1 MVNCL
6 SKRKFSNLLFLDL
19 RVAGGDITA
28 LFDTGA
34 GMTVITR
41 SAAERL
47 GARMEQ
53 ATLPAGNNSGLVRRL
68 QTAVLSD
75 VRLGD
80 IPAGELRVVMTDDA
94 DLDLRDEIGAAFPAQ
109 MLLWWDVISRY
120 RWSYSAKEETLSVGR
135 SETPSAPT
143 DPDSRLGPVVF
154 PSYAGRPFP
163 ARVDTGHTSSTLS
176 GAWRARLPNVDWHEA
191 EIVGVGSARRQSV
204 PYARE
209 LPPATRVAMVT
220 AAVPVGP
227 VRAGAPAPLPG
238 PPDLPAGRGYQRD
251 AVRSAAGDRGP
262 AGIRFPGGRRLAAGP
277 GIPTVRR
284 TNFVSMEAA
293 MRYTGTLTAV
303 RDTAAGRRS
312 RPHQAPRSRKEV
324 AR

>member
-80 IPAGELRVVMTDDA
+80 IPAGELRVVVTDDA

-109 MLLWWDVISRY
+109 MLLGWDVISRY

-143 DPDSRLGPVVF
+143 DPGSRLGPVVF
-154 PSYAGRPFP
+154 PS
-163 ARVDTGHTSSTLS
+163 
-176 GAWRARLPNVDWHEA
+176 
-191 EIVGVGSARRQSV
+191 
-204 PYARE
+204 
-209 LPPATRVAMVT
+209 
-220 AAVPVGP
+220 
-227 VRAGAPAPLPG
+227 
-238 PPDLPAGRGYQRD
+238 
-251 AVRSAAGDRGP
+251 
-262 AGIRFPGGRRLAAGP
+262 
-277 GIPTVRR
+277 
-284 TNFVSMEAA
+284 
-293 MRYTGTLTAV
+293 
-303 RDTAAGRRS
+303 
-312 RPHQAPRSRKEV
+312 
-324 AR
+324 

>member
-80 IPAGELRVVMTDDA
+80 IPAGELRVVVTDD
-94 DLDLRDEIGAAFPAQ
+94 AAFPAQ
-109 MLLWWDVISRY
+109 MLLGWDVISRY

-135 SETPSAPT
+135 SEPPSAPT
-143 DPDSRLGPVVF
+143 DPGRRLGPVVC

-191 EIVGVGSARRQSV
+191 EIVGVGSVRRQSV

-209 LPPATRVAMVT
+209 LP
-220 AAVPVGP
+220 
-227 VRAGAPAPLPG
+227 L
-238 PPDLPAGRGYQRD
+238 LFQ
-251 AVRSAAGDRGP
+251 
-262 AGIRFPGGRRLAAGP
+262 GRRICLRDVDISETLYGQPPEIEALLGYDFLAG
-277 GIPTVRR
+277 GDWRLDREFQLSDGQI
-284 TNFVSMEAA
+284 S
-293 MRYTGTLTAV
+293 
-303 RDTAAGRRS
+303 
-312 RPHQAPRSRKEV
+312 
-324 AR
+324 

>member
-19 RVAGGDITA
+19 RVAGADITA

-80 IPAGELRVVMTDDA
+80 IPAGELRVVVTDDA

-109 MLLWWDVISRY
+109 MLLGWDVISRY

-135 SETPSAPT
+135 SETPSDPT

-191 EIVGVGSARRQSV
+191 EIVGVGSVRRQSV
-204 PYARE
+204 PYVRE
-209 LPPATRVAMVT
+209 LP
-220 AAVPVGP
+220 
-227 VRAGAPAPLPG
+227 L
-238 PPDLPAGRGYQRD
+238 LFQ
-251 AVRSAAGDRGP
+251 
-262 AGIRFPGGRRLAAGP
+262 GRRICLRDVDISETLYGQPPEIEALLGYDFLAG
-277 GIPTVRR
+277 GDWRLDREFQLSDGQI
-284 TNFVSMEAA
+284 S
-293 MRYTGTLTAV
+293 
-303 RDTAAGRRS
+303 
-312 RPHQAPRSRKEV
+312 
-324 AR
+324 